1 MLCRPSL
8 RWQIPCRWAT
18 RADALPL
25 SSLVGV
31 LFGRMLCRRCWLV
44 GWMLCHF
51 VCVADL
57 RTFGGVVLFAGSVV
71 WFRLGSWV
79 RVLLAAVLCC
89 RYIFL
94 ACVCVSSVF
103 LCFQSFVLLCRSNS
117 VWPHQD
123 CVCNCFIL
131 NEKRAQARSRKKNG
145 S

>member
-1 MLCRPSL
+1 M
-8 RWQIPCRWAT
+8 
-18 RADALPL
+18 DALPSL
-25 SSLVGV
+25 LVGRV
-31 LFGRMLCRRCWLV
+31 DASQL
-44 GWMLCHF
+44 

-103 LCFQSFVLLCRSNS
+103 LYF
-117 VWPHQD
+117 
-123 CVCNCFIL
+123 
-131 NEKRAQARSRKKNG
+131 
-145 S
+145 